1 MEGSQPSNIDMQDPV
16 TVLSSMTIDCFVM
29 QRARDEAE
37 DIIKQNAGDV
47 LRRWFWLYDRLYA
60 WQQQG

>member
-1 MEGSQPSNIDMQDPV
+1 MEGSQPSYIDMQDSV
-16 TVLSSMTIDCFVM
+16 TVLSSMSIDCFVM

-47 LRRWFWLYDRLYA
+47 LRRWLWLHDRLYA

>member
-1 MEGSQPSNIDMQDPV
+1 MEGSQPSYIDMQDSV

-29 QRARDEAE
+29 QRARDGAE

-47 LRRWFWLYDRLYA
+47 LRRWPWLYDRLYA

>member
-1 MEGSQPSNIDMQDPV
+1 MEGSQPSYIDMQDSV
-16 TVLSSMTIDCFVM
+16 TVLSSMSIDCFVM

-47 LRRWFWLYDRLYA
+47 LRRWLWLYDRLYA